1 MTKAQKL
8 VAIGS
13 ASGGLFMLAALW
25 SLTQILPGL
34 RASANVAERLA
45 FAAQWNA
52 IAIIPLV
59 LVIISVGNQRFAGPA
74 IDPIAEEPGRT
85 IVIDNRVIDNTL
97 QQYVLF
103 AAATFAVSAGASGD
117 QVSII
122 SAAAMMFI
130 VLRLAFWIGY
140 RIDPLYRAFGM
151 GGTLYLNLVLLGYA
165 IWLA

>member
-25 SLTQILPGL
+25 SLTQIMPGL
-34 RASANVAERLA
+34 KASANVAERLA

-52 IAIIPLV
+52 IALIPLV
-59 LVIISVGNQRFAGPA
+59 LAIISVGNQRFTGPA
-74 IDPIAEEPGRT
+74 IDPIAGKPGRA

-103 AAATFAVSAGASGD
+103 AAANFAIAAGARGD
-117 QVSII
+117 QVAVI
-122 SAAAMMFI
+122 SAAAIIFV

-151 GGTLYLNLVLLGYA
+151 GGTLYLNLVLLGYPLWVA
-165 IWLA
+165 